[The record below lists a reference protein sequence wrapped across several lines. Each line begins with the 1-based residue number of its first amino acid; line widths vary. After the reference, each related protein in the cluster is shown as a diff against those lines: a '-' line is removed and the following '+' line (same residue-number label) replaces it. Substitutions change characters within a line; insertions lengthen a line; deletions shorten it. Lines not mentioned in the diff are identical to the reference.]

1 MRAEI
6 GGNTMERRILGT
18 VAWGLACA
26 MLLATPA
33 LAQSAGNAPKRVP
46 AGKTSALGGFFNCF
60 RSMPN
65 DVQGTATNGR
75 VTTRLET
82 RNHCGNPAQPV
93 VVVLY
98 TPNPGFRGQDMVY
111 LNRSGGTLQ
120 QPLIV
125 E

>member
-1 MRAEI
+1 M
-6 GGNTMERRILGT
+6 MERRKMGA
-18 VAWGLACA
+18 VGWSFACA

-33 LAQSAGNAPKRVP
+33 LAQSASNAPKRVP

-60 RSMPN
+60 KSMID
-65 DVQGTATNGR
+65 DVRGSATNGR

-98 TPNPGFRGQDMVY
+98 TPNPGFRGQDTVY
-111 LNRSGGTLQ
+111 LNRGGGTLQ